1 MTRQDNTSDNYFGH
15 LVADPY
21 RWLEEDFIL
30 GTLLGYDKIQQC
42 ERYLRY
48 CERKQIVEKSA

>member
-30 GTLLGYDKIQQC
+30 GALLGYDKIQQC
-42 ERYLRY
+42 ER
-48 CERKQIVEKSA
+48 KQIVEKSA